1 MKNRL
6 ISLFAVLLAF
16 AALATAFVSC
26 KKTSDPA
33 QDGTASDTVTG
44 EQSQAPEGSEEL
56 LLRPEKKSF
65 DRKYTMLV
73 KENEFYQHLYTWDSE
88 ERPKEIMDVACWQ
101 RQTYLAENYGIE
113 LVVANQGSNAA
124 AMLANDCAAGSN
136 LYDVAFLSGN
146 DTLAAAA
153 NGYLYDLNTL
163 RELNL
168 SASYYDQR
176 IQEEY
181 LIGERLFTLEGDF
194 SYRAQFG
201 VSVIVYNDRVY
212 NQMGYM
218 DTYGSPYELAS
229 KNQWT
234 YEVLL
239 EMIRDRSYDMLDEN
253 VQDENDFWG
262 MLADSGTPYCLY
274 MASGIKNVTNVDG
287 ELILCPGGPVRHGH
301 RPVRSRS
308 VRCRPVSGSRRRGSR
323 QHQRYRLYGYPD
335 PLGSAGNGAGY
346 RQLYPGEQPG
356 SGGENLAAVGRP
368 ECGHS
373 AGGER
378 IRDLQ
383 LYPQSVAVR
392 FS

>member
-136 LYDVAFLSGN
+136 LYDVAFLSGKVF
-146 DTLAAAA
+146 
-153 NGYLYDLNTL
+153 
-163 RELNL
+163 
-168 SASYYDQR
+168 
-176 IQEEY
+176 QEY
-181 LIGERLFTLEGDF
+181 VFGLLI
-194 SYRAQFG
+194 
-201 VSVIVYNDRVY
+201 I
-212 NQMGYM
+212 
-218 DTYGSPYELAS
+218 
-229 KNQWT
+229 
-234 YEVLL
+234 
-239 EMIRDRSYDMLDEN
+239 
-253 VQDENDFWG
+253 
-262 MLADSGTPYCLY
+262 ADSIIQNSFRTFICR
-274 MASGIKNVTNVDG
+274 KR
-287 ELILCPGGPVRHGH
+287 C
-301 RPVRSRS
+301 RS
-308 VRCRPVSGSRRRGSR
+308 VNEKSHEKCK
-323 QHQRYRLYGYPD
+323 
-335 PLGSAGNGAGY
+335 
-346 RQLYPGEQPG
+346 
-356 SGGENLAAVGRP
+356 
-368 ECGHS
+368 
-373 AGGER
+373 
-378 IRDLQ
+378 
-383 LYPQSVAVR
+383 
-392 FS
+392 